1 MTGLTT
7 RQMTSA
13 NGIRIGSNATTNVFQ
28 GGGDKK
34 AGLPYQ
40 IGRDNWFYAAM
51 AESGSRN
58 TLYDVGS
65 PVVFG
70 LRHTRNPNVSI
81 SRPIGSTLSPVPYW
95 SLRLGA

>member
-1 MTGLTT
+1 MVGLTK
-7 RQMTSA
+7 RQLTSA
-13 NGIRIGSNATTNVFQ
+13 NGFRIGSNATTNQNQ
-28 GGGDKK
+28 GGGAKK